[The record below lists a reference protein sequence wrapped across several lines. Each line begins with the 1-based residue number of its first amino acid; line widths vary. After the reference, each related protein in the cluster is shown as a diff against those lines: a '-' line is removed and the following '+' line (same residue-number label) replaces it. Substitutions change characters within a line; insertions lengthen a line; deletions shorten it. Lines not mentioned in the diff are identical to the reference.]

1 MSAKYIIVKRG
12 DLLSALVFSESE
24 THNDIRI
31 ALGVSIENVHS
42 AGFVEI
48 NSNGAMIAYG
58 ESVSIGVGTA
68 KDSTKVLNAHL
79 NHG

>member
-1 MSAKYIIVKRG
+1 MTAKYIIVKRG
-12 DLLSALVFSESE
+12 NLLSALVFSEIE

-42 AGFVEI
+42 AGFVRI
-48 NSNGAMIAYG
+48 NGNGAMIAYG

-68 KDSTKVLNAHL
+68 TDSTIVLNAHL

>member
-12 DLLSALVFSESE
+12 NLLSPFIFSEIES
-24 THNDIRI
+24 HNDIRI
-31 ALGVSIENVHS
+31 ALGVLIENVHS

-58 ESVSIGVGTA
+58 KSTSIGVGTA
-68 KDSTKVLNAHL
+68 ENSTKILNGHL